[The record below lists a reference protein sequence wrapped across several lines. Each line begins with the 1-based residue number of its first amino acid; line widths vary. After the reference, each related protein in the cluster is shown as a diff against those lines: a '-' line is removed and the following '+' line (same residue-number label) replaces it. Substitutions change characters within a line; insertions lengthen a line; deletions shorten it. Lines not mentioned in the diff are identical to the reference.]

1 MILVGILFAAIAR
14 VQVHRQAG
22 QVDGSRLRLER
33 RIDEGMIE
41 SLAYR
46 ADGRCLVVGSSD
58 GVVRIIDSRTGDVR
72 LRVSPGHGRLR
83 SVAYRPD
90 GRRFAVALEDGSVE
104 VYDPDGLRPLLSWKA
119 HAGFASAVAYSPD
132 GGRIASASDDRTV
145 RIWDAADGRPLM
157 TLAGHG
163 STVWSVAY
171 SPDGGRVASASD
183 DRTVRI
189 WDAADG
195 RPLMTLA
202 GTHLAASVVYSHDG
216 RYLAAGWGD
225 GTAKVYDA
233 TSGRLEKTLVHRPAS
248 QINGVAFDP
257 NKGGRLATASANA
270 YRGDPPGAIRVWD
283 LAEGRPTF
291 EFPLPRGWAMC
302 VAFDPEGSAVACGG
316 RDGAIYVWDVRP
328 TADVSRPS
336 CLRCACRLA
345 IMKPGSRG
353 PVRRTIRQGS
363 GGREIGPVIRRW

>member
-1 MILVGILFAAIAR
+1 MRRQA
-14 VQVHRQAG
+14 VQVQG
-22 QVDGSRLRLER
+22 WRLRLER
-33 RIDEGMIE
+33 RISGDTIF

-46 ADGRCLVVGSSD
+46 ADGRCLVVGSRD
-58 GVVRIIDSRTGDVR
+58 GVVRIIDSRTGDES
-72 LRVSPGHGRLR
+72 LRVSPGHGSVR

-90 GRRFAVALEDGSVE
+90 GRRFAVALEDGSIE
-104 VYDPDGLRPLLSWKA
+104 VYDPDEPRPLLSWKA
-119 HAGFASAVAYSPD
+119 HAGFASAVAYNPD
-132 GGRIASASDDRTV
+132 GRRIASGSDDRTV
-145 RIWDAADGRPLM
+145 RIWDAADGRPLV

-195 RPLMTLA
+195 RPLKTLT
-202 GTHLAASVVYSHDG
+202 GTHLAASVAYSHDG

-248 QINGVAFDP
+248 TINGVAFDP
-257 NKGGRLATASANA
+257 NNGGRLATASANV

-283 LAEGRPTF
+283 LAEGRPIF
-291 EFPLPRGWAMC
+291 EFLLPREWAMC

-316 RDGAIYVWDVRP
+316 RDGTIHVWDIRP
-328 TADVSRPS
+328 TANARG
-336 CLRCACRLA
+336 LA
-345 IMKPGSRG
+345 R
-353 PVRRTIRQGS
+353 
-363 GGREIGPVIRRW
+363 VIP